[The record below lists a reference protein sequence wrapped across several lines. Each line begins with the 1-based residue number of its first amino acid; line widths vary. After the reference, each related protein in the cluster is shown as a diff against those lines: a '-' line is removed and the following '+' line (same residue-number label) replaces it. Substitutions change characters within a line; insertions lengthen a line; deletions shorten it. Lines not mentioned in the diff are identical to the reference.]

1 VSTYQI
7 TATEDQDAA
16 LAWVAGDPNN
26 SAAYL
31 QARNSEILD
40 SYVAQHNLAT
50 APVPT
55 KDVAA
60 AYAYARPEQQA
71 AVVAALGLEDPAA
84 RAQAEARALGL

>member
-7 TATEDQDAA
+7 TATDEQDAA
-16 LAWVAGDPNN
+16 LAWVTGEGD
-26 SAAYL
+26 AQAYL
-31 QARNSEILD
+31 QARNDEILN
-40 SYVAQHNLAT
+40 SYVAQHKLAT

-71 AVVAALGLEDPAA
+71 AVVTALGLENPAA
-84 RAQAEARALGL
+84 RAEAEARGASL